1 MKVTPRETLHVHN
14 FRFYTLSLYNLWI
27 FVPLKYFSCFLTN
40 KHCCG
45 EVWFQSD
52 FLSLKM
58 TLTFCLDVQRV
69 FLSSLQPSLFTRI
82 PMILMLVLVFSWWY
96 RFIFPVIIDRET
108 LSFFYF
114 MTFFLIY
121 SFKFSCPSLGTSLL
135 DPFFHCFFPLLVSL
149 LSYLCL
155 SYFSFSP
162 QSFLSF
168 LYFFTIW
175 ATRESLFIAAVTV
188 CRDFGAQGNKICC
201 SFHYSPIYLPW
212 SDRTGSHDLSFLNS
226 EFQAR
231 LFIFIKRLFISS
243 SLSFKRYHL
252 HIWGCYFCWQSWVQL
267 VIHPGWHFAW
277 CTLQEVE

>member
-1 MKVTPRETLHVHN
+1 MLFFSTYPPTFDCCPTVKCISHFCLRTYSESSRTFDWLPEAHSVVNFWGSAMKVTPRETLHVHN

-168 LYFFTIW
+168 LYFFTS
-175 ATRESLFIAAVTV
+175 EPP
-188 CRDFGAQGNKICC
+188 GN
-201 SFHYSPIYLPW
+201 P
-212 SDRTGSHDLSFLNS
+212 
-226 EFQAR
+226 
-231 LFIFIKRLFISS
+231 SS
-243 SLSFKRYHL
+243 
-252 HIWGCYFCWQSWVQL
+252 
-267 VIHPGWHFAW
+267 
-277 CTLQEVE
+277 